1 MNKDA
6 MRIYIAPETFLP
18 LVGGLEKQAFL
29 HSKYLRTQGV
39 EATIITMHFQQ
50 GSPAY
55 EIVEGVPVLRV
66 AGRILAW
73 RNHLPGALRRL
84 CYLLALCVMGWRLWR
99 CRREYDILHT
109 FQFSLFTL
117 PALVVCR
124 LAHKALVIGMRC
136 DAPPLTERKRRHS
149 WADLDGLARLGP
161 VALHLIN
168 RQLCLARACIVV
180 LSACM
185 RESLRRYGLDGAEIR
200 LIPNGVDTVSFS
212 PCSEQEGQELTVVC
226 VAGFRYQ
233 KGIDVLLHAWSL
245 LVEQLPAARLILV
258 GDGPLLVSLQRMA
271 ADLGITASVEFA
283 GLCFDVARQYQRGR
297 IAVLPSRWEGM
308 PNALLEAMACGRA
321 CIATRVSGSIDLLD
335 QEEHGI
341 LVEPEDSDSLAG
353 ALWLLLTEPDMVRH
367 YGQTARQFIEQHHT
381 FQQVMDKYTEL
392 YNDLLRY
399 HRLEAL
405 IEAGVTGKA

>member
-1 MNKDA
+1 
-6 MRIYIAPETFLP
+6 MRVYIAPETFLP

-29 HSKYLRTQGV
+29 QSKYLRTQGV

-50 GSPAY
+50 GSPGY
-55 EIVEGVPVLRV
+55 EILEGVPVLRV

-73 RNHLPGALRRL
+73 RNRLPGILRRL
-84 CYLLALCVMGWRLWR
+84 CYLLALCVLGWRLWR
-99 CRREYDILHT
+99 CRQTYDILHV

-124 LAHKALVIGMRC
+124 LARKPLVIGMRC
-136 DAPPLTERKRRHS
+136 DVPPLTDKKCRHS
-149 WADLDGLARLGP
+149 WADLDGLARLGWL
-161 VALHLIN
+161 ALHLIN

-180 LSACM
+180 LSAHM
-185 RESLRRYGLDGAEIR
+185 RESLSRYGLDGAEIR

-212 PCSEQEGQELTVVC
+212 PCSEQRGQALTVVC

-258 GDGPLLVSLQRMA
+258 GDGPLLVSLQRLA
-271 ADLGITASVEFA
+271 VDLGITASVEFA
-283 GLCFDVARQYQRGR
+283 GLCSDVARQYQRGR

-321 CIATRVSGSIDLLD
+321 CIATRVSGSIDLLG

-341 LVEPEDSDSLAG
+341 LVEPENRESLAA
-353 ALWLLLTEPDMVRH
+353 ALWLLLTEPDMVWR
-367 YGQTARQFIEQHHT
+367 YGQAARQFIEQHHA
-381 FQQVMDKYTEL
+381 FQHVMDKYTEL
-392 YNDLLRY
+392 YNDLLRR
-399 HRLEAL
+399 HHWDAL
-405 IEAGVTGKA
+405 IEVGITGRA